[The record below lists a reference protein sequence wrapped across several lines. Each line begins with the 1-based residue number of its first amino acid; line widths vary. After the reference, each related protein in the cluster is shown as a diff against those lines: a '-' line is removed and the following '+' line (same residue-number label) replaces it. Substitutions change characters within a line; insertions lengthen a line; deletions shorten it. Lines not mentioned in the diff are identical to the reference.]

1 MTDLNRLIAAVDAN
15 YILQMTDAVQVFP
28 PPLWRHAC
36 KASHGS
42 LDAALA
48 LKDALLPGVSWHLWQ
63 FPDDAGCNI
72 GLEDTS
78 YAPTPPRALL
88 LATLRA
94 LDAIRAADPVTKS
107 S

>member
-15 YILQMTDAVQVFP
+15 YILQMTDAVQEFP

-48 LKDALLPGVSWHLWQ
+48 LKDALLQGVSWHLWQ
-63 FPDDAGCNI
+63 FPDGAGCNI

-78 YAPTPPRALL
+78 YAPTPARALL

-94 LDAIRAADPVTKS
+94 YATTQEPTP
-107 S
+107 